1 MKNGVL
7 HKPAKLALLI
17 GTIVYLGISVFFSFR
32 IFETAHEFKEYR
44 NGSAEMLD
52 GMDRLTSIKEWA
64 SSLPKLRDIFSSDRV
79 EKSET
84 SESQAMR
91 CYECILR
98 DSVILGIVSLVYLL
112 TVFLLFRKTTY
123 LFKYLGLGLAVVS
136 VVFLFL
142 GISTPILEIGA
153 YKDLVSIPLK
163 GSVWGYKFDVSPEF
177 DGRMYFFYNIK
188 SIMGVITLLF
198 ENGNF
203 TVASCI
209 LLFSILMP
217 VTKLLCTFTVIFSNR
232 YRQNRVLN
240 FIVQYLGKWSMADV
254 FVVSVFL
261 GYLSFQN
268 MSTGVDT
275 EANTLIGLY
284 FFLGFVISS
293 LLSSTFLK
301 IQQNKEKKETVLI
314 K

>member
-1 MKNGVL
+1 M
-7 HKPAKLALLI
+7 KPAKLFLLTS
-17 GTIVYLGISVFFSFR
+17 TIVYLGISVFFSYR
-32 IFETAHEFKEYR
+32 IFQVSHEFKEYR
-44 NGSAEMLD
+44 NSTAATLD
-52 GMDRLTSIKEWA
+52 SKDRLTSITEWGR
-64 SSLPKLRDIFSSDRV
+64 SLPGLRDIFSKSDRM

-84 SESQAMR
+84 SESEALR
-91 CYECILR
+91 CYECVLK
-98 DSVILGIVSLVYLL
+98 DAVMLGGISFLYLL
-112 TVFLLFRKTTY
+112 MVFFMFRKTTY
-123 LFKYLGLGLAVVS
+123 LFKYLGLGLTVVS
-136 VVFLFL
+136 VVFLVL
-142 GISTPILEIGA
+142 GVATPILEIGA
-153 YKDLVSIPLK
+153 YKDMLNIPI
-163 GSVWGYKFDVSPEF
+163 KFNFGGKDYDWSPQF

-198 ENGNF
+198 ENGNI
-203 TVASCI
+203 VVGGCI
-209 LLFSILMP
+209 LLFSVIMP
-217 VTKLLCTFTVIFSNR
+217 VTKLACTFIVIFSNR
-232 YRQNRVLN
+232 YKKNRVLN
-240 FIVQYLGKWSMADV
+240 FVVQYLGKWSMADV
-254 FVVSVFL
+254 FVVSIFL